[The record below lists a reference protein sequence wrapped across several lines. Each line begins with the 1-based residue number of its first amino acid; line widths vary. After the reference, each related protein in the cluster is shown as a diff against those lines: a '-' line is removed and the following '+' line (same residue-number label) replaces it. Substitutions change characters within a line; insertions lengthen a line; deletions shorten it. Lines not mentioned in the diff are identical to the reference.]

1 MKRTIFFVLMLLV
14 VQVSQA
20 QFSFGLRGGLN
31 FANLPEKTYSL
42 DDAKTTTISTLSDSY
57 TGFHVGAMAQISLLG
72 LFIMPELLFVSTGN
86 DLVLNRQGEDPAYFK
101 QKFSQ
106 LDIPVMVGTKLGPVR
121 LGLGPV
127 ASILLNSKSN
137 LPEGAEFKERFNSAT
152 YGMQLGAGL
161 TLGNLAIDL
170 KYQFGLSNLGDGI
183 EIGNRTYNFDTRPR
197 QFILSIGFLLF

>member
-1 MKRTIFFVLMLLV
+1 MKRTIFFLLMLLM

-31 FANLPEKTYSL
+31 FTNLPEKTYTM
-42 DDAKTTTISTLSDSY
+42 DDVNTSIGTLSDSY
-57 TGFHVGAMAQISLLG
+57 TGFHVGVMSEISLLG

-86 DLVLNRQGEDPAYFK
+86 DLVLKRLGEDPAYFK

-106 LDIPVMVGTKLGPVR
+106 LDIPVMVGTRLGPVR

-127 ASILLNSKSN
+127 ATILINSKSN
-137 LPEGAEFKERFNSAT
+137 LPEDAQFKERFNSAT
-152 YGMQLGAGL
+152 YGFQLGAGL
-161 TLGNLAIDL
+161 KLGNLALDL

-183 EIGNRTYNFDTRPR
+183 EIGERTYNFDTRPR